1 MGHHT
6 IVRAAV
12 QYLDAHQQVA
22 FIIELPQHC
31 GKTFQQV
38 LGDMFSGD

>member
-1 MGHHT
+1 MDHHAM
-6 IVRAAV
+6 VWAEV
-12 QYLDAHQQVA
+12 QCFNAHQQVA
-22 FIIELPQHC
+22 FIIELPQHF